1 MIKIRHSSLPEGLH
15 AQARREGGHT
25 IVYLR
30 PGLSS
35 GQRHEALRRA
45 RQTARMGHGP
55 RLPAAGLALA
65 LAADRLT
72 ATVQNVIA
80 AVRCHPF
87 GTSMLAAL
95 VAGAVIS
102 YSLFVT
108 VSVHIIYPQVRS
120 APPVLPHPAQPSV
133 PGAGNGKPARRS
145 PGATPTAGGSS
156 PAVAAAPGAG
166 SQDGAGRQG
175 GAGPQGGQPSPA
187 SPSPRPSPS
196 PSAASPS
203 PSGTGGGVGVG
214 VCVKV
219 GPLGLCL
226 KV

>member
-1 MIKIRHSSLPEGLH
+1 MIKIRHSLLPEGLH
-15 AQARREGGHT
+15 AQARRVGGHT
-25 IVYLR
+25 VVYLR

-72 ATVQNVIA
+72 ATVRNVIA

-95 VAGAVIS
+95 VAGAVVS

-108 VSVHIIYPQVRS
+108 VSVHIIYPQVQG
-120 APPVLPHPAQPSV
+120 APPLLPHPAPPAM
-133 PGAGNGKPARRS
+133 PGTGNGKPARQS
-145 PGATPTAGGSS
+145 PGATPSAGGSS
-156 PAVAAAPGAG
+156 HAAVAAAPSPGG
-166 SQDGAGRQG
+166 HRSAGR
-175 GAGPQGGQPSPA
+175 QGGQPSPA
-187 SPSPRPSPS
+187 RTSQSPRPSPS
-196 PSAASPS
+196 PSAVSPS
-203 PSGTGGGVGVG
+203 PSATAGGGITVG

-226 KV
+226 KL